1 MIMNKQRGFTL
12 LEVMFAL
19 TLFALIATGLLNAVT
34 AQVRSSQ
41 QLLERSLSRWV
52 AENQV
57 QQLMLMSAPELGDY
71 QFDVINFD
79 REWSVVWRIE
89 AVQSETYQAQLRRAT
104 IRVFEVDT
112 ERPLDELVVLLPVVQ

>member
-104 IRVFEVDT
+104 IRVLEVDT

>member
-89 AVQSETYQAQLRRAT
+89 AVQSETYQAQLRRAI